1 MTHHALRISQP
12 KLLIF
17 TAPSGAGKTTIVHR
31 LLHADKRLAFSV
43 SATTRKKR
51 DQETDGKDY
60 YFLSQQEFKERVK
73 KEEFI
78 EWEEVYSGI
87 FYGTLKS
94 EVERLAKENK
104 AILFDIDV
112 KGALNIKRQ
121 YGNNALAIFVQPP
134 SLAVLK
140 ERLRNRN
147 SENDASMTKRIE
159 RAEYEMSFA
168 DKFDT
173 VVVND
178 RLEEAV
184 ADATMKIGRF
194 LEQ

>member
-1 MTHHALRISQP
+1 MKE
-12 KLLIF
+12 KLILF

-31 LLHADKRLAFSV
+31 LLNADSRLAFSV

-51 DQETDGKDY
+51 EKETDGKDY
-60 YFLSQQEFKERVK
+60 YFLSEQEFKTRVGK
-73 KEEFI
+73 GDFV
-78 EWEEVYSGI
+78 EWEEVYAGH

-94 EVERLAKENK
+94 EVERLAANGK

-121 YGNNALAIFVQPP
+121 YGDSAFAIFVQPP
-134 SLAVLK
+134 SLEILK
-140 ERLRNRN
+140 ERLRRRK
-147 SENDASMTKRIE
+147 SENDESLTKRME

-178 RLEEAV
+178 NLEHAVEEAKQ
-184 ADATMKIGRF
+184 KIGRF
-194 LEQ
+194 LELP